1 MAASCSLATFTLAS
15 ASSAWA
21 CSASAWAL
29 AAFAGDS
36 RLGCLLTTVSWLR
49 SLNERTCLAWTMRQ
63 LLSEPPPASAF
74 TLVTAQYA
82 VLPGGLFKS
91 KSTIFACPQE
101 G

>member
-29 AAFAGDS
+29 AAFASDS

-49 SLNERTCLAWTMRQ
+49 SLNERTCLA
-63 LLSEPPPASAF
+63 LDHEAA
-74 TLVTAQYA
+74 AQ
-82 VLPGGLFKS
+82 
-91 KSTIFACPQE
+91 
-101 G
+101 